1 MVPSQIWSRSLALA
15 SLSLCALCAITAQ
28 ARATPRL
35 ALVDGTELPFVH
47 RALVVALAPWNFEI
61 VDWPN
66 VDVVVAP
73 ERIAAR
79 ANTRYVVWYDG
90 RQHILV
96 VHDAALGA
104 QTRRPLPAVPGDEP
118 SAAAL
123 ALSVKTMLRLSAPAQ
138 STPIAVIAPMAS
150 AKEESRWR
158 WIPHVSTG
166 PRFALTGDGGASLR
180 VAVGLEWSP
189 PGIPMSAGLRWEGGT
204 RSEINGGGFKGE
216 WSDSA
221 VLLTAAR
228 HGSLA
233 SWSSSTRIAV
243 GGSRGSLDGVAMQN
257 ARSERHFGL
266 AGAIA
271 GGISRRLGPFD
282 VGASLSLAARQAKR
296 YPRDNGASL
305 FSEPGITLAAM
316 VIAEFHL

>member
-1 MVPSQIWSRSLALA
+1 
-15 SLSLCALCAITAQ
+15 
-28 ARATPRL
+28 
-35 ALVDGTELPFVH
+35 
-47 RALVVALAPWNFEI
+47 
-61 VDWPN
+61 
-66 VDVVVAP
+66 
-73 ERIAAR
+73 
-79 ANTRYVVWYDG
+79 VWYDG

-150 AKEESRWR
+150 AEEESRWR
-158 WIPHVSTG
+158 WIPHVSSG
-166 PRFALTGDGGASLR
+166 PRFALTGDGGTSLR
-180 VAVGLEWSP
+180 VAVGLEWMP
-189 PGIPMSAGLRWEGGT
+189 PGMPLSAGLRWEGG
-204 RSEINGGGFKGE
+204 SSSAVNGGGFKGE

-228 HGSLA
+228 SDSFSA
-233 SWSSSTRIAV
+233 WSSSTRIAV

-266 AGAIA
+266 AAAIA

-296 YPRDNGASL
+296 YPRDNGTSL
-305 FSEPGITLAAM
+305 FAEPGITLAAVM
-316 VIAEFHL
+316 IVEFRL